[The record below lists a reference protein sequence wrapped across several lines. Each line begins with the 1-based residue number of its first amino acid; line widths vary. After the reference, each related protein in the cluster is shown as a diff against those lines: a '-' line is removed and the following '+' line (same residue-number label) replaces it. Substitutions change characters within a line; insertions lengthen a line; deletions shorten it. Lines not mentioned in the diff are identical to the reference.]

1 MKEYALQ
8 GIGKR
13 GIAGG
18 MNEANDVLGMRVEAV
33 EEVVVKGV
41 RQYGASKAEL
51 MGDEVNKL
59 KGRARSLANLKGARR
74 SDEVVEMS
82 KRAAADEAERKRA
95 AKEGAAQ
102 NVGMKAGMGMGL
114 AVDGRGT
121 TGPLMGMGE
130 YAVKNGAVGREI
142 YARKLPAE
150 VYEYL
155 SKGVNKN
162 DILNDFWRIGQLPA
176 NRISEIFL
184 EGEKPVGV
192 VHQLMAKCWLRFLE
206 EADASVLFK
215 FADYLI
221 GRGDK
226 VKVAKMVG
234 SVGAVYDAHEVDV
247 TFSGVGG
254 GMTATAVGDEAGA
267 SGEKLG
273 AGGEFNR
280 GLRGLGVKERLK
292 ILAAQRAIKE
302 DEEVKR
308 REEED
313 AVRAA
318 EEAAAQASVKD
329 SDGKGN

>member
-1 MKEYALQ
+1 
-8 GIGKR
+8 
-13 GIAGG
+13 
-18 MNEANDVLGMRVEAV
+18 MNNVNEELGEAV
-33 EEVVVKGV
+33 EKVDEVVVVGV

-51 MGDEVNKL
+51 MGDAVNKL
-59 KGRARSLANLKGARR
+59 KGRERSMANLKGARR

-82 KRAAADEAERKRA
+82 KRAAANEAERKRA
-95 AKEGAAQ
+95 AAEGAAQ
-102 NVGMKAGMGMGL
+102 NVGMKAGMGLGL
-114 AVDGRGT
+114 CVDGRGT
-121 TGPLMGMGE
+121 TGPLMGLGE
-130 YAVKNGAVGREI
+130 YAVKSGAVGREI

-176 NRISEIFL
+176 KRISEIFL

-234 SVGAVYDAHEVDV
+234 GVGAVYDAHEVDV

-254 GMTATAVGDEAGA
+254 GAMAAAGDEAAA

-313 AVRAA
+313 AQAAA

-329 SDGKGN
+329 SDGKAK

>member
-59 KGRARSLANLKGARR
+59 KGRARSVANLKGARR

-95 AKEGAAQ
+95 AREGAAQ

-114 AVDGRGT
+114 CVDGRGT

-130 YAVKNGAVGREI
+130 HVVKNGAVGREI

-176 NRISEIFL
+176 GRISEIFL

>member
-1 MKEYALQ
+1 
-8 GIGKR
+8 
-13 GIAGG
+13 
-18 MNEANDVLGMRVEAV
+18 MNEANEALEKRVEAV
-33 EEVVVKGV
+33 DEVVVKGV

-51 MGDEVNKL
+51 LGKDVEKL
-59 KGRARSLANLKGARR
+59 KGKERRLANLKGARR
-74 SDEVVEMS
+74 SDAVVEMS
-82 KRAAADEAERKRA
+82 KREIADRAERERA
-95 AKEGAAQ
+95 AKEGMAQ
-102 NVGMKAGMGMGL
+102 NVGMRAGMGMGL
-114 AVDGRGT
+114 ALDGRGT
-121 TGPLMGMGE
+121 TGPLMGVGE
-130 YAVKNGAVGREI
+130 YAVREGAVGREI

-176 NRISEIFL
+176 KRISEIFL

-192 VHQLMAKCWLRFLE
+192 VHQLMAKCWLRFLD

-234 SVGAVYDAHEVDV
+234 SVGAVYDAHEVDA

-254 GMTATAVGDEAGA
+254 GGMVAVGDEAAA

-313 AVRAA
+313 AQAAA

-329 SDGKGN
+329 SDGKAK

>member
-1 MKEYALQ
+1 
-8 GIGKR
+8 
-13 GIAGG
+13 

-41 RQYGASKAEL
+41 RRYGASKAEL

-59 KGRARSLANLKGARR
+59 KGRERSMANLKGARR

-82 KRAAADEAERKRA
+82 KRAAANEAERKRA

-102 NVGMKAGMGMGL
+102 NVGMKAGMGLGL
-114 AVDGRGT
+114 CVDGRGT
-121 TGPLMGMGE
+121 TGPLMGLGE
-130 YAVKNGAVGREI
+130 YAVKSGAVGREI

-176 NRISEIFL
+176 GRISEIFL

-234 SVGAVYDAHEVDV
+234 GVGAVYDAHEVDV

-254 GMTATAVGDEAGA
+254 GAMAAAGDEAAA

>member
-1 MKEYALQ
+1 
-8 GIGKR
+8 
-13 GIAGG
+13 

-41 RQYGASKAEL
+41 RRYGASKAEL

-59 KGRARSLANLKGARR
+59 KGRARSVANLKGARR

-95 AKEGAAQ
+95 AREGAAQ

-121 TGPLMGMGE
+121 TGLLMGMGE
-130 YAVKNGAVGREI
+130 HVVKNGAVGREI

-176 NRISEIFL
+176 GRISEIFL

-254 GMTATAVGDEAGA
+254 GMAATAVGDEAGA